1 MSSNHPNS
9 GEDRTE
15 KRTQAPSP
23 DDTEAQPHRDRSNS
37 KEPTATGPD
46 SVAESVPEA
55 AETAGKAHGPNPDA
69 ADPPLAAEHA
79 ELEPD
84 EGADVFETRHEARK
98 GQREAPTDRRDEQQ
112 ITLDPPD

>member
-1 MSSNHPNS
+1 MSSNQPDPA
-9 GEDRTE
+9 EDRTE
-15 KRTQAPSP
+15 KRTQAPS
-23 DDTEAQPHRDRSNS
+23 
-37 KEPTATGPD
+37 
-46 SVAESVPEA
+46 
-55 AETAGKAHGPNPDA
+55 PDA